1 MCELGFGSDSFC
13 LFVCFLGFVRFLFGW
28 LVLFYFLALFC
39 FLMRVL
45 TFHQKLLPI
54 VFAKF
59 FIFFFCRKVFILYA
73 KIDNKEKY
81 VYFKIF
87 LV

>member
-1 MCELGFGSDSFC
+1 MCESGFGSDSFC
-13 LFVCFLGFVRFLFGW
+13 LFVCFFGVCSLFVWLVGFVLFFGS
-28 LVLFYFLALFC
+28 VLFF
-39 FLMRVL
+39 MRVL

>member
-1 MCELGFGSDSFC
+1 MNRVLVVIV
-13 LFVCFLGFVRFLFGW
+13 FVYLSVFLGFVRFLFGW

-59 FIFFFCRKVFILYA
+59 FIFFFFCRKVFILYA